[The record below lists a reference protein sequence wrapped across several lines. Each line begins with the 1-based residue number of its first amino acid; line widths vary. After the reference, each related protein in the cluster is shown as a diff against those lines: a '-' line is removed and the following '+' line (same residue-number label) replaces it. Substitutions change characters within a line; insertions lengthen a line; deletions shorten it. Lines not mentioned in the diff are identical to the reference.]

1 MSAPRLLRVE
11 RALREVKV
19 RFARDSE
26 GMAVAQM
33 VHSSHAAVPNVS
45 WTHVYPYW
53 IVATKDD
60 EPIGCVQIGYS
71 LPIARMEFLSF
82 VPGLPYHTRALAV
95 KALLSL
101 AMLTLKGT
109 GAQVVAGCLGFD
121 QHGFKDILKAE
132 GCVTLMSGNIIARE
146 VA

>member
-1 MSAPRLLRVE
+1 MTDSRIFRVE

-33 VHSSHAAVPNVS
+33 VHSSHDAVPNAS
-45 WTHVYPYW
+45 WDHIYPYW

-60 EPIGCVQIGYS
+60 EMIGCVQICYS
-71 LPIARMEFLSF
+71 LPIARMEMLSF
-82 VPGLPYHTRALAV
+82 VPDLPYRTRALSV

-101 AMLTLKGT
+101 ATIALKNT
-109 GAQVVAGCLGFD
+109 GAQAIAGCLGFE
-121 QHGFKDILKAE
+121 QKGFKEILKAE
-132 GCVTLMSGNIIARE
+132 GCVTLMSGNILARG